1 MPDNDPQKI
10 GVAAYGR
17 RHAGPWTDGRH
28 SCRLMILHV
37 LAALFHQFVL
47 KDGLVRRMLFGQ
59 RGPKSPVPA
68 R

>member
-1 MPDNDPQKI
+1 MIRRRSALLHMAGGMPVLGLMAVI
-10 GVAAYGR
+10 LAGV
-17 RHAGPWTDGRH
+17 
-28 SCRLMILHV
+28 MILHV

-59 RGPKSPVPA
+59 RGSKSSVPA

>member
-1 MPDNDPQKI
+1 MIRRRSALLHMAGGMPVLGLMAVVFA
-10 GVAAYGR
+10 GV
-17 RHAGPWTDGRH
+17 
-28 SCRLMILHV
+28 MILHV

-59 RGPKSPVPA
+59 RGSKSSVPA

>member
-1 MPDNDPQKI
+1 MIRRRSALLHMAGGMPVLRLMAVVLA
-10 GVAAYGR
+10 GV
-17 RHAGPWTDGRH
+17 
-28 SCRLMILHV
+28 MILHV

-59 RGPKSPVPA
+59 RGPTSSVPA

>member
-1 MPDNDPQKI
+1 MAGGMPVLRLMAVVRA
-10 GVAAYGR
+10 GV
-17 RHAGPWTDGRH
+17 
-28 SCRLMILHV
+28 MILHV

-59 RGPKSPVPA
+59 RRPKSSVPA